1 MLDEKCK
8 NCRYWF
14 EILKGETG
22 FTKIGECK
30 RYPTFVEKEED
41 EYCGEFTPI
50 PGSKYLHE

>member
-1 MLDEKCK
+1 MLDENCK

-41 EYCGEFTPI
+41 EYCGEFTPL